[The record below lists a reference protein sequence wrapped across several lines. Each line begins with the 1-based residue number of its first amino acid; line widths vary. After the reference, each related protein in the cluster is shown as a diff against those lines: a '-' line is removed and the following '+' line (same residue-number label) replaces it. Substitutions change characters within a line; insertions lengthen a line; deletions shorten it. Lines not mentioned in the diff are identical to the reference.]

1 MKFGALQRRVKR
13 CEQVV
18 AVRMGETEDNW
29 SQLGRVWKQGW
40 SPMRIVVAGLA
51 GGFVAGK
58 LEMPRKVSGAR
69 WLQMIGSVSSLM
81 ASGQAAFA
89 SAMAAHA
96 AQTADEAADTAD
108 AAVEQAPTA
117 AASAA
122 AAAAAG
128 AAAATERAPSAT
140 AAAPARPEPTVRA
153 TPADPQR
160 DPTQGP
166 RPAEAATELSER

>member
-40 SPMRIVVAGLA
+40 SPLRIVVAGLA

-58 LEMPRKVSGAR
+58 LEMPHKVSGAR

-96 AQTADEAADTAD
+96 AHTADDAADTAD
-108 AAVEQAPTA
+108 AAVEQAPVA
-117 AASAA
+117 AANAA

-128 AAAATERAPSAT
+128 AAAAVPRAP
-140 AAAPARPEPTVRA
+140 APAAHPEPAVSA
-153 TPADPQR
+153 TPAQPQR